1 MGAKSKN
8 NFAARK
14 KNSPDRGG
22 RRTRGGQWR
31 GKGRQAPQEFGIRQ
45 SVLNASLPVVN
56 ARVRR
61 IELASRDRR
70 TLVGVRR
77 WRHGA
82 AGKFSPGFRRF
93 SAEFRRF
100 SPPNGALNDENPVW
114 QTKFREFARRSV
126 AKSEPRAP
134 KSGPEAPKEG
144 PRACQGGQV
153 GGQEGPREAPGG
165 FPRRPGETSET
176 ILAFRRPKKSSFES
190 HLWRDSLEKR
200 VRSGVLRIFEACAQT
215 RKCKKPVKTYGFPRF
230 FVGRVF
236 FAKVRAGASK
246 DMKIH

>member
-1 MGAKSKN
+1 MHIL
-8 NFAARK
+8 
-14 KNSPDRGG
+14 
-22 RRTRGGQWR
+22 TYTY
-31 GKGRQAPQEFGIRQ
+31 I
-45 SVLNASLPVVN
+45 
-56 ARVRR
+56 

-134 KSGPEAPKEG
+134 KSGPQAAKER
-144 PRACQGGQV
+144 PRARQAGQV
-153 GGQEGPREAPGG
+153 GGQEGPRGASGG
-165 FPRRPGETSET
+165 FPRRPGETSE
-176 ILAFRRPKKSSFES
+176 KSSFES
-190 HLWRDSLEKR
+190 HLWRGSLEKR
-200 VRSGVLRIFEACAQT
+200 VRSGALRIFEACAQT
-215 RKCKKPVKTYGFPRF
+215 RKCEKPIKTYGFPRF
-230 FVGRVF
+230 FVGRGF
-236 FAKVRAGASK
+236 FEKVSAVEGKS
-246 DMKIH
+246 MKKS